1 MKKVLHITPH
11 LSTGGLPQ
19 FLLSLLRST
28 QNLSENYVVEY
39 ACHSHDFVVQRNQV
53 IDLMQD
59 KFYALPDEKS
69 QLLNIIRNIKPDV
82 IHFQE
87 FPEYFMDSSIT
98 KEIYDIQRE
107 YVIIETSHDS
117 SFSHKNK
124 VWFPDRLALISQY
137 QINEFTP
144 LGIPITLLEADIVYH
159 QRPDR
164 RDALIKLGLDPQKIH
179 ILNVGLWTSRKNQ
192 KEVLLYAKKFYETFG
207 MDRVQFHCVGNMADN
222 FYDYWSP
229 LVKSV
234 TPNVKVWGERSDV
247 ENFYSCMD
255 IFLFTSR
262 GNNNDKETSPL
273 VLKEAIG
280 WKMPIFM
287 YNLPVYLDYYNKF
300 QNINYLGADEEV
312 NAKELLNY
320 SKNMM
325 EHLPKEFEINFE
337 AEENKIWIRHKI
349 EKDVKVSIAISDI
362 DHHHSIYCF
371 DYEFTAKDN
380 YWIWT
385 TPIPKHV
392 LEKIDTKQ
400 FFRGYKVEFYN
411 DKRNLLLE
419 EHNVWVH
426 PERAKAESQ
435 FVTPNVWNLSWM
447 NYVEMFIDKYYDVYD
462 LSNVNCAL
470 DMGANDGL
478 FTEYLL
484 SKNISRVYCFEPDPR
499 CIEFLNYK
507 YFNRHDVVV
516 VDKAVYFE
524 DATGLDFFCTTQAST
539 TSALADKKNNTHFYG
554 AHNEKVLVGGIT
566 LDTFRKKYNCN
577 QIDLIKMD
585 IEGAEYGVLDSL
597 KDEEIQSVDRWLVE
611 FHENK
616 NGEFMKL
623 VERFL
628 MLGFEVKVHN
638 HTDQNKVVFPQDW
651 NDTITATMFAKKM
664 LS

>member
-28 QNLSENYVVEY
+28 NDLSENYVVEY

-53 IDLMQD
+53 KDLMQN
-59 KFYALPDEKS
+59 KFYALPENKYE
-69 QLLNIIRNIKPDV
+69 LLNIIKEIKPDV

-87 FPEYFMDSSIT
+87 FPEYFMDSGIT
-98 KEIYDIQRE
+98 KEIYDVERE
-107 YVIIETSHDS
+107 YVIVETSHDS

-144 LGIPITLLEADIVYH
+144 LGIPITLLEADIVYRE
-159 QRPDR
+159 RPDR
-164 RDALIKLGLDPQKIH
+164 RESLLKLGLDPQKIH

-192 KEVLLYAKKFYETFG
+192 KEVMEYAKKFHEVFG
-207 MDRVQFHCVGNMADN
+207 MERVQFHCVGNMADN

-229 LVKSV
+229 LVKNI

-300 QNINYLGADEEV
+300 QNINYLQSDVDANADE
-312 NAKELLNY
+312 LLIRC
-320 SKNMM
+320 KNLM
-325 EHLPKEFEINFE
+325 EFLPKEFEINYE
-337 AEENKIWIRHKI
+337 GEENKIWIRHKI
-349 EKDVKVSIAISDI
+349 EKDVKVAIAISDI

-385 TPIPKHV
+385 IPIPKSV

-411 DKRNLLLE
+411 KNRNLLLE
-419 EHNVWVH
+419 EHEIWIH
-426 PERAKAESQ
+426 PERTKTEAR
-435 FVTPNVWNLSWM
+435 FVMPNVWNLSWM

-462 LSNVNCAL
+462 LSNVECAL

-499 CIEFLNYK
+499 CVRFLDAK

-516 VDKAVYFE
+516 VDKAVYSE
-524 DATGLDFFCTTQAST
+524 DATDLDFFCTNEAST
-539 TSALADKKNNTHFYG
+539 TSALADKKHSQQFYG
-554 AHNEKVLVGGIT
+554 AHNQRVLVGGIS
-566 LDTFRKKYNCN
+566 LDTFRKKYNCTK
-577 QIDLIKMD
+577 IDLIKMD

-597 KDEEIQSVDRWLVE
+597 KDEEINNVDKWLVE
-611 FHENK
+611 FHENR

-628 MLGFEVKVHN
+628 MLGFEIKVHN
-638 HTDQNKVVFPQDW
+638 HTDHNNVVFPQDW
-651 NDTITATMFAKKM
+651 NDTLTATMFAKKM
-664 LS
+664 Y

>member
-28 QNLSENYVVEY
+28 ENLSENYCVEY

-53 IDLMQD
+53 KDLMKD
-59 KFYALPDEKS
+59 KFYALPENKFD
-69 QLLNIIRNIKPDV
+69 LLNIINEVNPDV

-87 FPEYFMDSSIT
+87 FPEYFMDSSLT
-98 KEIYDIQRE
+98 KEIYDVNRE

-117 SFSHKNK
+117 SFSQKNK
-124 VWFPDRLALISQY
+124 VWFPDRLALISQF
-137 QINEFTP
+137 QINEFQP
-144 LGIPITLLEADIVYH
+144 LGIPITLLEADIIYH
-159 QRPDR
+159 ERPDR
-164 RDALIKLGLDPQKIH
+164 REGLVKLGLDPQKIH

-192 KEVLLYAKKFYETFG
+192 KEVIYYAKKFYESFG
-207 MDRVQFHCVGNMADN
+207 EERVQFHCVGNMADN

-300 QNINYLGADEEV
+300 QNIQYLSQDENQ
-312 NAKELLNY
+312 NAQNLLDYSRGLLNDV
-320 SKNMM
+320 
-325 EHLPKEFEINFE
+325 PKEFELNYDIN
-337 AEENKIWIRHKI
+337 ENKIWIRHKI
-349 EKDVKVSIAISDI
+349 EKDIKVAIAISDI
-362 DHHHSIYCF
+362 DHHHSIYSF

-385 TPIPKHV
+385 IPIPKAV
-392 LEKIDTKQ
+392 LEKIDVKE

-419 EHNVWVH
+419 EHDIWVH
-426 PERAKAESQ
+426 PERQKFDAQ
-435 FVTPNVWNLSWM
+435 FVMPNVWNLSWM

-462 LSNVNCAL
+462 FSNVECAL

-478 FTEYLL
+478 FTECLL
-484 SKNISRVYCFEPDPR
+484 SRGVSRVYCFEPDPR
-499 CIEFLNYK
+499 CVEFLNVK
-507 YFNRHDVVV
+507 YFDRDDVVI
-516 VDKAVYFE
+516 VDKAIYHE
-524 DATGLDFFCTTQAST
+524 NATHLDFFCTNEAST
-539 TSALADKKNNTHFYG
+539 TSALADKKHNAQFYG
-554 AHNEKVLVGGIT
+554 AHNQKVSVGGIT
-566 LDTFRKKYNCN
+566 LNTFQKKYNCSK
-577 QIDLIKMD
+577 IDLIKMD
-585 IEGAEYGVLDSL
+585 IEGAEYDVLDSL
-597 KDEEIQSVDRWLVE
+597 KDEEIKNVDRWLVE
-611 FHENK
+611 FHENR

-628 MLGFEVKVHN
+628 ILGFEIKVHN
-638 HTDQNKVVFPQDW
+638 HTDHNKVVFPQDW
-651 NDTITATMFAKKM
+651 NDTLTATMFAKKM
-664 LS
+664 

>member
-28 QNLSENYVVEY
+28 KDLSENYCVEY

-59 KFYALPDEKS
+59 RFHALPEDKFHLL
-69 QLLNIIRNIKPDV
+69 QLIKDIKPDV

-87 FPEYFMDSSIT
+87 FPEYFMDSNLT
-98 KEIYDIQRE
+98 KEIYDVDRE

-124 VWFPDRLALISQY
+124 VWFPDRLALISQF
-137 QINEFTP
+137 QINEFEP
-144 LGIPITLLEADIVYH
+144 LGIPITLLEADIIYKD
-159 QRPDR
+159 RPNR
-164 RDALIKLGLDPQKIH
+164 REGLAKLGLDPQKIH

-192 KEVLLYAKKFYETFG
+192 KEVLFYAKKFYENFG
-207 MDRVQFHCVGNMADN
+207 EDRVQFHCVGNMADN
-222 FYDYWSP
+222 FYEYWNP
-229 LVKSV
+229 LVKTA

-262 GNNNDKETSPL
+262 GHANDKETSPL

-300 QNINYLGADEEV
+300 SNIKYMQTDENV
-312 NAKELLNY
+312 NASELLAHSRSLLNDI
-320 SKNMM
+320 
-325 EHLPKEFEINFE
+325 PKEFEVNFE
-337 AEENKIWIRHKI
+337 EAENKIWVKHTI
-349 EKDVKVSIAISDI
+349 EKDVKVSIAVSDI

-371 DYEFTAKDN
+371 DHEFLAKDN
-380 YWIWT
+380 FWIWT
-385 TPIPKHV
+385 IPIPKQV
-392 LEKIDTKQ
+392 LENIDTKG
-400 FFRGYKVEFYN
+400 FFRGYKVEIYN
-411 DKRNLLLE
+411 NKKNLLLE
-419 EHNVWVH
+419 EHDIWVH
-426 PERAKAESQ
+426 PERPKMEAK
-435 FVTPNVWNLSWM
+435 FVIPNVWNLSWM
-447 NYVEMFIDKYYDVYD
+447 NYVEMFIDRYYDVYD
-462 LSNVNCAL
+462 LSDVKVAL

-484 SKNISRVYCFEPDPR
+484 SVGIPRVYCFEPDPR
-499 CIEFLNYK
+499 CIKFLNSK
-507 YFNRHDVVV
+507 YFNKSNVIV
-516 VDKAVYFE
+516 VDKAVYHE
-524 DATGLDFFCTTQAST
+524 DAVDLDFFCTTQAST
-539 TSALADKKNNTHFYG
+539 TSALVDKKDNTSFYG
-554 AHNEKVLVGGIT
+554 AFNQKVLVDGIT
-566 LDTFRKKYNCN
+566 LNTFRQKFNC
-577 QIDLIKMD
+577 QPDFIKMD
-585 IEGAEYGVLDSL
+585 IEGAEYGVLTSL
-597 KDEEIQSVDRWLVE
+597 QDYEIQDVNKWLIE

-628 MLGFEVKVHN
+628 QLGFEIRVHN
-638 HTDQNKVVFPQDW
+638 HTDQNKVVFPDEW
-651 NDTITATMFAKKM
+651 NNTITGTMFAKKM
-664 LS
+664 